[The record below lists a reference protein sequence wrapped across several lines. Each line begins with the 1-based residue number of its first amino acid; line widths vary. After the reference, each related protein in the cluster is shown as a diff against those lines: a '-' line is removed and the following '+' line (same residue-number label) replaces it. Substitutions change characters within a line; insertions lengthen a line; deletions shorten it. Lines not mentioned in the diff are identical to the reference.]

1 VRLQLTVVVCAAYVL
16 LAVSPIALAQTA
28 AVSIV
33 APQNE
38 ETVHDNSGN
47 VAVQVAVSGGKRAG
61 DQLVLLL
68 DGNPVP
74 GRGDSRFMLTGVDR
88 GTHTLQAQL
97 IDSSGSPRASS
108 PVVTF
113 YMWQASR
120 LSPLRK
126 GQK

>member
-1 VRLQLTVVVCAAYVL
+1 MAMVVACSAAAQGASV
-16 LAVSPIALAQTA
+16 AIVS
-28 AVSIV
+28 
-33 APQNE
+33 PQNE
-38 ETVHDNSGN
+38 QTLHENSGN
-47 VAVQVAVSGGKRAG
+47 VAVQAAVSGERKPG

-74 GRGDSRFMLTGVDR
+74 GRGGSRFLLTGVDR
-88 GTHTLQAQL
+88 GAHTLQAQL
-97 IDSSGSPRASS
+97 LDSSGSPRASS
-108 PVVTF
+108 AVVTF